1 MRLAELDFLP
11 MSKLSKRL
19 AVGSDSSLPKISNL
33 QPITL
38 LAETGLVMLQMLF
51 YMMNN
56 QSHLRIREIKD
67 SGELAGFTRSS
78 LNTAVNYFCTF
89 LKIQRVINLHATIC

>member
-33 QPITL
+33 QPTTL
-38 LAETGLVMLQMLF
+38 LVETELVMLQMPF
-51 YMMNN
+51 YMTNN
-56 QSHLRIREIKD
+56 QLHLRIREIKD
-67 SGELAGFTRSS
+67 SGELVGFTRSL
-78 LNTAVNYFCTF
+78 LNMAESCSCTF
-89 LKIQRVINLHATIC
+89 LKIQKATNLHATIC